1 MCMSVYKTFT
11 AFKDPNPMPSVP
23 LQAMASD
30 LFPKVLPYESD
41 EIMKAEPSFRIN
53 GSHSTYIWAININ

>member
-1 MCMSVYKTFT
+1 MSVYKTFT
-11 AFKDPNPMPSVP
+11 AFKEPNPMPSVP

-41 EIMKAEPSFRIN
+41 EIMKAEPSYRIN
-53 GSHSTYIWAININ
+53 GSHST